1 MRVVIFVSL
10 IAGGF
15 AILSARSAEARGRAF
30 CMRGPTAGAPNNCSF
45 DSMAQCRA
53 SASGRVGRS
62 CIANPFYR
70 RPAR

>member
-15 AILSARSAEARGRAF
+15 VILSASSAEARGRAF
-30 CMRGPTAGAPNNCSF
+30 CMRGPTSAAPNNCSF

-53 SASGRVGRS
+53 SASGRNGMS